1 MERTMAQSANDNP
14 KQPVEKFRDGRVHV
28 SIWEN
33 TGIRGAFRAATFQ
46 LRYKDAEKGW
56 QTGQS
61 YGASDLLHL
70 ESAAKEARTRINNW
84 QQANKAKAAPKAAA

>member
-1 MERTMAQSANDNP
+1 MREAANEGA
-14 KQPVEKFRDGRVHV
+14 KKPVEKFTDGRVHV

-33 TGIRGAFRAATFQ
+33 TGVNGAFRAATFQ
-46 LRYKDAEKGW
+46 LRYKDDEKGW

-70 ESAAKEARTRINNW
+70 QSAAKEARARIGKW
-84 QQANKAKAAPKAAA
+84 QQANKPKQKPEAA